1 MFERFKTP
9 SLDLTK
15 PNINEKKTNFSEKFE
30 IEGSELLL

>member
-15 PNINEKKTNFSEKFE
+15 PNINEIKKKFSEKFE
-30 IEGSELLL
+30 IKSLELLL